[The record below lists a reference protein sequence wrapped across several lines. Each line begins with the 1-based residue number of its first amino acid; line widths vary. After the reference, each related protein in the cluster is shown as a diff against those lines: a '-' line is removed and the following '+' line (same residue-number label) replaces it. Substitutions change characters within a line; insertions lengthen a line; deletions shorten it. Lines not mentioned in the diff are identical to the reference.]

1 MITSKKA
8 IFKKL
13 QYYQFILPGFLL
25 IALLIS
31 YPLISNIVMS
41 ITEDGQGSVF
51 TLDNFSRVIKDTSFL
66 TTLKNTLMWMVTTV
80 IFSSL
85 LGFGSA
91 ILIEQN
97 HVKHKSI
104 WRSLILLA
112 WITPGI
118 VKAHTW
124 KWLFSYDFGMLNH
137 ILVSIGLVK
146 EPIYWLISEKA
157 AFIAVVLIQVWSE
170 FPYVML
176 MISAGIQSINSEYY
190 DCALLDGA
198 NYFQYIW
205 NIVFPIIRDIV
216 FIAILMITIWS
227 INTFAVI
234 WIVTQGGPYGST
246 NILSIDIYRKFL
258 MFDIGGSSATAIL
271 QLSISLIITIIY
283 IRRSRKLESNE

>member
-1 MITSKKA
+1 MVTSKKA
-8 IFKKL
+8 VFKKF

-25 IALLIS
+25 IGLLIS
-31 YPLISNIVMS
+31 YPLISNVIMS
-41 ITEDGQGSVF
+41 VSKDG
-51 TLDNFSRVIKDTSFL
+51 TLTINNFWRVIQDSSFL
-66 TTLKNTLMWMVTTV
+66 ITLKNTLLWMFFTV
-80 IFSSL
+80 VFASL

-97 HVKHKSI
+97 FVKHKSI

-124 KWLFSYDFGMLNH
+124 KWLFSYDFGMLNYM
-137 ILVSIGLVK
+137 LVSFGLVK
-146 EPIYWLISEKA
+146 EPVYWLSSASA

-176 MISAGIQSINSEYY
+176 MISAGIQSINTEYY

-198 NYFQYIW
+198 SYFRYIW
-205 NIVFPIIRDIV
+205 SIVIPIIRDVV
-216 FIAILMITIWS
+216 FISILLLTIWS
-227 INTFAVI
+227 INTFSVI

-258 MFDIGGSSATAIL
+258 MFDLGGASATALL

-283 IRRSRKLESNE
+283 IKQSKKAESNE